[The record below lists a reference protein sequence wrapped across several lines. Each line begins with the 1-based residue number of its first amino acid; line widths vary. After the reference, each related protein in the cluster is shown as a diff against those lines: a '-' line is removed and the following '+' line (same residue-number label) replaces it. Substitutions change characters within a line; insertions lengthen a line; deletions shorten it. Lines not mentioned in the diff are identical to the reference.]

1 MAVYK
6 VIQDIESEDK
16 IVGFLTL
23 KMFIY
28 ALISGALVYINIRF
42 LMAGILGPVRFVFV
56 FILFWPMLLFGTL
69 AAPLGREQSTE
80 VWILSRIRF
89 YLKPRLRVWNQSGLL
104 ELVTITVPKKIER
117 QLTKNLT
124 QTEVRSRLKALATT
138 MDSRGWAVR
147 NVAVNLSAN
156 PSYLDIV
163 EPESDRLAAGSNLPG
178 VQTAADVTE
187 SDDIMDAQNNTTA
200 QHFETLMQQE
210 DEKRKKAVSE
220 IVKKQ
225 PKQQAHTENEN
236 AEPPADYSFLDN
248 VENKEGKEKD
258 NKDTTSFVGRS
269 IISPGSQPNTD
280 TTPGAKDKDL
290 SEAEKA
296 YIEREH
302 KKAEDV
308 HKKSAGFKPKP
319 LAITPELPFEQ
330 PKNDQAA
337 MTRAVQTAK
346 LEELAQSGNAFSVAT
361 VQKLANRDT
370 ENIRKISDNEVE
382 ISLHGN

>member
-23 KMFIY
+23 KMFVY

-42 LMAGILGPVRFVFV
+42 LMAGILGPLRFVFV
-56 FILFWPMLLFGTL
+56 FILFWPMLLFAVL

-80 VWILSRIRF
+80 VWILAHVRF
-89 YLKPRLRVWNQSGLL
+89 YLKPRLRIWNQSGVL
-104 ELVTITVPKKIER
+104 ELVTVTVPKRIER

-138 MDSRGWAVR
+138 LDSRGWAVR
-147 NVAVNLSAN
+147 NVAVNLNAN

-163 EPESDRLAAGSNLPG
+163 EPESDRLAAGSNLP
-178 VQTAADVTE
+178 QTKTSADITE
-187 SDDIMDAQNNTTA
+187 SDDIMDAQNNSTA

-220 IVKKQ
+220 IVKNQASAEKKQ
-225 PKQQAHTENEN
+225 SKNEEV
-236 AEPPADYSFLDN
+236 EPPVDFSFLDTI
-248 VENKEGKEKD
+248 ENKD
-258 NKDTTSFVGRS
+258 NKETTNFVGHS
-269 IISPGSQPNTD
+269 IVS
-280 TTPGAKDKDL
+280 PGAKPSTD
-290 SEAEKA
+290 SETDRKNTQMTDAEKA

-302 KKAEDV
+302 KKAAEV
-308 HKKSAGFKPKP
+308 HKKSAGFKPKSRSKE
-319 LAITPELPFEQ
+319 PEPAKER
-330 PKNDQAA
+330 PKNDQTA
-337 MTRAVQTAK
+337 MTQAVQTAK

-361 VQKLANRDT
+361 MQKLANHSS
-370 ENIRKISDNEVE
+370 EKIRQISANEVE
-382 ISLHGN
+382 IDLHGN